1 MLLIKGVIKLQEALD
16 RKNLIAMKLLHYF
29 ITEKNYNPIILQ
41 GAEDEIWLENLNG
54 DYKIVRIVSN
64 HIHNEEQLDFDL
76 YKTRHVVKRIKK
88 KTFSFKMNVLSIFT
102 DLADDIV
109 LENVKNIDC
118 ISLYDINDL
127 KKYKFIYSA
136 FPDISKKMTFSEEGF
151 QLFMKI
157 TADINKKNKEDAIK
171 VDEVFKQKKTY
182 ITYILIAINTIM
194 FILMFMFDKYDYFVY
209 NYSVYGYDIV
219 VHHEYYRLITG
230 AFLHADIFHFL
241 FNMYALYLIGT
252 QIENFMGKVKYIII
266 YFFSI
271 LSASL
276 LSIILNRYASIGAS
290 GAIFGLLGSL
300 LYFGYHYR
308 VYLGGVIKSQIIP
321 IIVINLLFGFLP
333 GSNIDNYAHIGGLI
347 GGLLITIGVGVKYK
361 SNNFEKINGLIVSI
375 LFIMLLLFIAFNYV
389 NFS

>member
-1 MLLIKGVIKLQEALD
+1 MLLIKGVIILQESLD

-41 GAEDEIWLENLNG
+41 GAEDEIWLENLNS
-54 DYKIVRIVSN
+54 DYKIIRIVSN

-76 YKTRHVVKRIKK
+76 YKTKHVVKKIKK

-102 DLADDIV
+102 DMGDNV
-109 LENVKNIDC
+109 NLENTKDIDC
-118 ISLYDINDL
+118 ISLYDENDL
-127 KKYKFIYSA
+127 KNYDFVYDI

-157 TADINKKNKEDAIK
+157 TADINKKNKEDAVK
-171 VDEVFKQKKTY
+171 VDEVFKPKTPY
-182 ITYILIAINTIM
+182 VTYGIIAINTIV
-194 FILMFMFDKYDYFVY
+194 FILMFFFDKYNYFVY
-209 NYSVYGYDIV
+209 NYSTYGYDII
-219 VHHEYYRLITG
+219 VHHEYYRLFTG

-241 FNMYALYLIGT
+241 FNMYALYLIGS
-252 QIENFMGKVKYIII
+252 QIESFMGKAKYIVI
-266 YFFSI
+266 YMFSL
-271 LSASL
+271 LSGSL

-321 IIVINLLFGFLP
+321 IIVVNLLIGFFAG
-333 GSNIDNYAHIGGLI
+333 GSIDNYAHIGGLI
-347 GGLLITIGVGVKYK
+347 GGILITIGVGVKYK
-361 SNNFEKINGLIVSI
+361 SSNFEKINGLIVSI
-375 LFIMLLLFIAFNYV
+375 LYIVLLLFIAFNYV